1 MVIILRFL
9 LPGLFVWCLL
19 QGAQEAGSG
28 ASAWELN
35 GFGYLV
41 MALFLALGSAIVL
54 APFIGE
60 KIAEPLTQVLT
71 AGDVPEL
78 EDASAK
84 LAAIMFKRGW
94 RITALAY
101 CLTHSLQSSKSPMI
115 PWLGLQNSRPGS
127 WLEREFAWSVYGF
140 NHALRCIE
148 AYRVLQRHG
157 IRPPVHPDPMVAVYI
172 KSSEQM
178 PKDSGPPVP
187 LPEPAKP
194 PGLQRD
200 PRIRLFDMTED
211 PPPEPSVVAGDASR
225 PVNGTSRPGV
235 AASGPAEKPRQ
246 PQGLWQRLRATWGR
260 S

>member
-94 RITALAY
+94 RITALGY

-211 PPPEPSVVAGDASR
+211 PPREPVDMAGQSPPAATGAIR
-225 PVNGTSRPGV
+225 AKV
-235 AASGPAEKPRQ
+235 AATGQAVKAGR
-246 PQGLWQRLRATWGR
+246 PQRWWERLRAVLGR